1 MIYPILIIDESNG
14 VGTVDTYNTDIP
26 SESNPILSIEFD
38 TTEEALEY
46 YIILLQTYINQY
58 FLGFDEGITI

>member
-14 VGTVDTYNTDIP
+14 VGTVDTYNTDMP
-26 SESNPILSIEFD
+26 SESNPILSIRFD

-46 YIILLQTYINQY
+46 YIVLLQTYIN
-58 FLGFDEGITI
+58 

>member
-1 MIYPILIIDESNG
+1 MIYPILIIDESNNT
-14 VGTVDTYNTDIP
+14 GTIDTYNTDIP
-26 SESNPILSIEFD
+26 PELNPILSLELD
-38 TTEEALEY
+38 TTEEALDY